1 MSNTYS
7 IKDVAELYGI
17 TTNKLRF
24 YEKKGL
30 LNPRRHPTSGY
41 REYSV
46 DDLLLVQMILTYR
59 ALEVSIE
66 EIAKLLRSSTKKDIA
81 MQLFNQW
88 TLANDRIHKYQNI
101 RQSLDLIIDDVIA
114 SENHQDLNDT
124 LIQSS
129 KKMQTTYKLMNDWKD
144 RWHFD
149 AWAETYDESIKR
161 DQGALNFYKNYDLV
175 LETVYR
181 KVLEKKRDGSVLDI
195 GVGTGNLSRYFLK
208 AFDVTGVDQSKEMLF
223 KAKRK
228 FPNLKLRV
236 GEFLKLPFGNQ
247 SFDFI
252 VSSYAFH
259 HLTSEEKEHALIEM
273 MRVLNDE
280 GMIVIADMMFLNK
293 KSKKYFCSKLSPREV
308 ESVEDE
314 FYTDIEQFTINLSK
328 LGFDYEYEQMDE
340 LMFIMKI
347 TK

>member
-1 MSNTYS
+1 MH
-7 IKDVAELYGI
+7 G
-17 TTNKLRF
+17 
-24 YEKKGL
+24 
-30 LNPRRHPTSGY
+30 P
-41 REYSV
+41 
-46 DDLLLVQMILTYR
+46 
-59 ALEVSIE
+59 
-66 EIAKLLRSSTKKDIA
+66 
-81 MQLFNQW
+81 
-88 TLANDRIHKYQNI
+88 
-101 RQSLDLIIDDVIA
+101 
-114 SENHQDLNDT
+114 
-124 LIQSS
+124 
-129 KKMQTTYKLMNDWKD
+129 KLMMN
-144 RWHFD
+144 RL
-149 AWAETYDESIKR
+149 R

-293 KSKKYFCSKLSPREV
+293 KSKEYFCSKLSSREV